1 MSENIYKPSLVYYV
15 YAYLRTNGLPYY
27 IGKGKGGRAWAKHL
41 WLNPPKDHSRIVIM
55 ESNLTE
61 IGALALERR
70 MIRWHGRKDIG
81 TGILYNQTDGGESMF
96 GLSKESKAKHSI
108 GIKKAWADPNSKYN
122 DSNWRKRKNKK
133 VKEALNSP
141 DCKNKRLENRKRQ
154 SEKIKAALADPNS
167 AYNKPEFRQKISN
180 TIQALWD
187 DPNSYLNTP
196 EFRQKQIEA
205 AKKRSKRYLV
215 TNPAGETFEILGL
228 KQFYEA
234 NNLSRCGLYHVIN
247 GKIPDWNG
255 WKVKK
260 L

>member
-15 YAYLRTNGLPYY
+15 YAYLRKNGTPFY
-27 IGKGKGGRAWAKHL
+27 IGKGKNRRAWTKHTYI
-41 WLNPPKDHSRIVIM
+41 NPPKDRSRIVIM

-81 TGILYNQTDGGESMF
+81 TGILLNRTDGGESMF
-96 GLSKESKAKHSI
+96 GLSKKSKAKHST
-108 GIKKAWADPNSKYN
+108 GIKNAWADPNSKYN
-122 DSNWRKRKNKK
+122 DPKWRKRRNEKI
-133 VKEALNSP
+133 KEALNSAN
-141 DCKNKRLENRKRQ
+141 CKNKDPEWKKSQ
-154 SEKIKAALADPNS
+154 SERMKAALADPNFVC
-167 AYNKPEFRQKISN
+167 NKPEFRQKISN

-205 AKKRSKRYLV
+205 GHKRQKRYLV
-215 TNPAGETFEILGL
+215 TNPAGESYEIVGL
-228 KQFYEA
+228 EKFYKV
-234 NNLSRCGLYHVIN
+234 NNLERNHVYHAIN
-247 GKIPDWNG
+247 GTKPDVKG
-255 WKVKK
+255 WKIKK